1 MLLNLRIY
9 LLPLTTLPLSWL
21 FSTGLDDDPHILLDV
36 TGRSRPTVG
45 KKDLGC
51 YQSGVTN
58 APILKNVLN
67 TPRTLTSNGASY
79 VDYSE
84 PFNTIPMKIIRAPKQ
99 KHPTHN
105 TPDGVEIYGKEFGT
119 GKWIEI

>member
-1 MLLNLRIY
+1 M
-9 LLPLTTLPLSWL
+9 
-21 FSTGLDDDPHILLDV
+21 DDDPHILLDV

-58 APILKNVLN
+58 APILHDVLN
-67 TPRTLTSNGASY
+67 TPRTLKSNGASY
-79 VDYSE
+79 VDYSS
-84 PFNTIPMKIIRAPKQ
+84 PFNSIPMKIIRAPKQ
-99 KHPTHN
+99 KHPNHN

-119 GKWIEI
+119 GKKFIQSTSMTDCYLSYIHF